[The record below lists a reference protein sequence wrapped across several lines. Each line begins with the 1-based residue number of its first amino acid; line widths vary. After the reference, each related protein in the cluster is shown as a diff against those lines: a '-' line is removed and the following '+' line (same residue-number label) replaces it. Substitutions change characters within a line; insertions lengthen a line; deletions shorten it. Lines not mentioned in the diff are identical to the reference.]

1 MLPSELPNVSCSAN
15 HNKLIYNNQM
25 DTTKR
30 LDSILSDR
38 GFCARRKVEAFLNEN
53 TVTVNSKRVKEPGFR
68 IKIVSDE
75 IIINGKKLELQ
86 TTQEDLVY
94 YLVNKP
100 KGVLVASSDNRKK
113 TVLNLVPKGKRVYPV
128 GPLDELSSGLIL
140 LTNDGDLAHK
150 LTNPKFN
157 IPKTYLV
164 WVVGNPS
171 EKRLDRIREGMK
183 LKEGLT
189 KPVGVTVLKTS
200 PKRTLIEV
208 ILNEGKNHQ
217 IRAMFKRVGV
227 NIVEL
232 KRVSMGPINLNFLG
246 IGKHRILTEKEV
258 SDLQKATTI
267 EDIKSI
273 QK

>member
-1 MLPSELPNVSCSAN
+1 
-15 HNKLIYNNQM
+15 M
-25 DTTKR
+25 DNTKR

-38 GFCARRKVEAFLNEN
+38 GFCARRKVAAFLNSN
-53 TVTVNSKRVKEPGFR
+53 TVTVNSKKITEPGTR
-68 IKIVSDE
+68 INRDSDE
-75 IIINGKKLELQ
+75 IIVNGKKLELQ
-86 TTQEDLVY
+86 VTQEDLVY

-100 KGVLVASSDNRKK
+100 KGISSASSDSRKK

-128 GPLDELSSGLIL
+128 GQLDELSSGLML
-140 LTNDGDLAHK
+140 LTNNGDLAHK

-164 WVVGNPS
+164 WVVGNTS

-183 LKEGLT
+183 LKEGIT

-217 IRAMFKRVGV
+217 LRAMFKRVGV

-258 SDLQKATTI
+258 DDLQKATTI
-267 EDIKSI
+267 EEIKNA